1 MTTGVQG
8 APGCPYGC
16 PNDSYDACDTN
27 GSREQCDSSCCPAF
41 LTPDSVIAPSG
52 ALRSATTLGISPAP
66 WRTGAH
72 GGGLAIVDAN
82 GVRIAS
88 VRYSDSVISM
98 KVTFEQQQ
106 ANLRLMRTAPDLL
119 VALEACA
126 AALADWVEIAEDRD
140 RRDGDD
146 EALELAARAIEAA
159 RGDTK

>member
-1 MTTGVQG
+1 M
-8 APGCPYGC
+8 
-16 PNDSYDACDTN
+16 
-27 GSREQCDSSCCPAF
+27 
-41 LTPDSVIAPSG
+41 
-52 ALRSATTLGISPAP
+52 
-66 WRTGAH
+66 
-72 GGGLAIVDAN
+72 DAN